1 MSRRLHREIQL
12 ECSKLASANDS
23 SHHPVMS
30 ANGRRILGYV
40 DMERNFSTARYG
52 RSECAARIFLLSDPY
67 KQHLSRA
74 ARRGNCKTMRYG
86 RAYGLRSDIP

>member
-1 MSRRLHREIQL
+1 MSRRLHRDMQL
-12 ECSKLASANDS
+12 ILSAFASNNDS
-23 SHHPVMS
+23 SHYPVMS

-40 DMERNFSTARYG
+40 DGQGNFSTARYG

-67 KQHLSRA
+67 KINLSRA

-86 RAYGLRSDIP
+86 RAYGLRSDLP